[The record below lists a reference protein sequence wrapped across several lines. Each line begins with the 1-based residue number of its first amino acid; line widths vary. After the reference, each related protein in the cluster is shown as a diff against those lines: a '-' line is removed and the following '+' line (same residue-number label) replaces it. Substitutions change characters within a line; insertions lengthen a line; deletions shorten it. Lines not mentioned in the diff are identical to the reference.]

1 MAAIANT
8 TGRQQGAVF
17 IPRVVSDYIV
27 KFRQANL
34 QFAKFVTVRSEDV
47 SFMGQTIDFP
57 TSTALTAS
65 AYTDGNDLMDL
76 LSAPIETKKSLTVN
90 ELAVCPE
97 VILDTLS
104 AQAKTDAKALAIE
117 RCGYAIAKRVD
128 DVIADEMDDFS
139 VNQIQNV
146 LIPTSAVTKNNLL
159 DAQKTLDLLNVPEE
173 DRVWFF
179 SPNVIRDL
187 MADTGNYFTSMDFS
201 DTKALVKGQLQY
213 LVLGSPVVKTT
224 NLNTGT
230 AGSPVS
236 TYYKNGYFHKSAIG
250 LAMQK
255 DVEVQQEYSLRY
267 QGLIVNGRCLFGTET
282 LRPDHGVLLYR

>member
-146 LIPTSAVTKNNLL
+146 LTLTSAVTKNNLL

-267 QGLIVNGRCLFGTET
+267 QGLIVNARCLFGTET

>member
-1 MAAIANT
+1 MASISNT

-17 IPRVVSDYIV
+17 IPKVVSDYII

-34 QFAKFVTVRSEDV
+34 QFAKFVTIRSEDG

-65 AYTDGNDLMDL
+65 AYSDGNDLMDL

-117 RCGYAIAKRVD
+117 RCGYAIAKRID
-128 DVIADEMDDFS
+128 DVLADEMDEFT
-139 VNQIQNV
+139 VNSIINETT
-146 LIPTSAVTKNNLL
+146 PTTAIDKNDLL

-173 DRVWFF
+173 DRVWFL
-179 SPNVIRDL
+179 SPNAIRDL

-213 LVLGSPVVKTT
+213 LILGSPVVKTT

-230 AGSPVS
+230 AVLQSRRTTRTDIS
-236 TYYKNGYFHKSAIG
+236 TSLLSDSLCRRMLKFSKSTAS
-250 LAMQK
+250 ATR
-255 DVEVQQEYSLRY
+255 V
-267 QGLIVNGRCLFGTET
+267 
-282 LRPDHGVLLYR
+282 

>member
-1 MAAIANT
+1 MAAISNT
-8 TGRQQGAVF
+8 TNRQTGAVY
-17 IPRVVSDYIV
+17 IPRVLSDYVI

-57 TSTALTAS
+57 TATAIS
-65 AYTDGNDLMDL
+65 AWSYADGNNILDN
-76 LSAPIETKKSLTVN
+76 LSANIETKKSLTVSKF
-90 ELAVCPE
+90 AMATQ

-104 AQAKTDAKALAIE
+104 AQAKTDAKALAVE
-117 RCGYAIAKRVD
+117 AVGYAIAKDID
-128 DVIADEMDDFS
+128 DTLADEMDEFS
-139 VNQIQNV
+139 VNVIQNGTT
-146 LIPTSAVTKNNLL
+146 PTTAITKNNLL

-173 DRVWFF
+173 DRVWFL
-179 SPNVIRDL
+179 SPNAIRDL
-187 MADTGNYFTSMDFS
+187 MADTGNYFTSLDFA

-230 AGSPVS
+230 SGSPVS

-255 DVEVQQEYSLRY
+255 DVELQQEYSIEY
-267 QGLIVNGRCLFGTET
+267 QGLIVNGRCLYGTEA
-282 LRPDHGVLLYR
+282 LRPDHGVLIYR